1 MIMKPGYLFWG
12 TGDGFNSNLLGNRT
26 ESTID
31 LKGMD
36 DKIRPVKVRN
46 GNSLTEIYY
55 MLFESGAYL
64 FASAVDPTFK
74 DNAGREGFLVC
85 SVYFDKKH
93 SLKGGVAEVLN
104 FLIKAYKEK
113 KAANQILTH
122 AECDSKLT
130 YLSCEPNGSNT
141 SSSIG
146 GTIISRCTSNAE
158 LNLALS
164 NKLLGFS
171 PSLAF
176 LFLSEVEGIR
186 TLPAD
191 CKIVAWDEIST
202 KSKQLSTAVSAEASR
217 QKAEVDSA
225 HGHFKQIL
233 LTGESGNTEQA
244 GTILLKM
251 VGSHP
256 VYKELLQYPEYAKL
270 NSWYSAALA
279 KDQFQ
284 SQERE
289 REFVDDTY
297 NRAARKL
304 KNGDIE
310 GARHTLSELSKTTVQ
325 KNPRLQALQS
335 EISKMEEGQK
345 RKKQLIFI
353 SAIVLLLCVVGAGVF
368 YLVRQP
374 SSETKAVNNTNE
386 GANTN
391 SQKSPIDEL
400 KDEWPK
406 HKNANIQLVL
416 KVAEIQGY
424 DSLKG
429 KLTYS
434 PGAKCYFIKDSG
446 DVPLKHIPYELIDKL
461 KTCSKSK
468 EISDITGTPFQD
480 IHYHADVN
488 ASIVFIGKNN
498 KYSIRA
504 KSQTKVLEFAVV
516 SDEYIPKSEYRQLS
530 ASANVDLFNSA
541 DIKYLYEVLGYS
553 PNSQN
558 TPPPPNSDTNR
569 PNSGKKNNDDKRP
582 KQ

>member
-1 MIMKPGYLFWG
+1 MKPGYLFWG

-55 MLFESGAYL
+55 LFFESGPYL

-85 SVYFDKKH
+85 SIYFEKNQA
-93 SLKGGVAEVLN
+93 LKGGVAEVLN

-113 KAANQILTH
+113 RASNQILTH
-122 AECDSKLT
+122 AECDSKMT
-130 YLSCEPNGSNT
+130 YLSCEALGAST
-141 SSSIG
+141 SVNRG
-146 GTIISRCTSNAE
+146 GTLISRCTSNSE

-191 CKIVAWDEIST
+191 CKIIGWDEISIR
-202 KSKQLSTAVSAEASR
+202 SKQLSSAVSAEASR

-251 VGSHP
+251 VASHP
-256 VYKELLQYPEYAKL
+256 IYKELLQYPEYVKL
-270 NSWYSAALA
+270 NSWYNAALA

-289 REFVDDTY
+289 REFIDDIY
-297 NRAARKL
+297 NRTSRKL
-304 KNGDIE
+304 KNGDLE
-310 GARHTLSELSKTTVQ
+310 GARQTLDELSRTTIQ
-325 KNPRLQALQS
+325 RNPRLQALQS
-335 EISKMEEGQK
+335 EISKKKEDQK
-345 RKKQLIFI
+345 RKKQLTFI

-374 SSETKAVNNTNE
+374 GEENQMVNNKNE
-386 GANTN
+386 SSTSN
-391 SQKSPIDEL
+391 SQKAPIEEL
-400 KDEWPK
+400 KEEWLK
-406 HKNANIQLVL
+406 HESADVQLIL

-424 DSLKG
+424 DTLKG
-429 KLTYS
+429 KFTYS
-434 PGAKCYFIKDSG
+434 KGAKCYLLTESG
-446 DVPLKHIPYELIDKL
+446 NVPLRHLPFELTDKL
-461 KTCSKSK
+461 KTSSKSK
-468 EISDITGTPFQD
+468 EITDITGTAFQD
-480 IHYHADVN
+480 VKFYSDIDK
-488 ASIVFIGKNN
+488 SIVYIGKNN
-498 KYSIRA
+498 RYSIRA
-504 KSQTKVLEFAVV
+504 NSQSRVLEFAVV
-516 SDEYIPKSEYRQLS
+516 SDTYVPTVEYRQLS
-530 ASANVDLFNSA
+530 ASSNADLFNSA
-541 DIKYLYEVLGYS
+541 DIKYLYKVLGYS
-553 PNSQN
+553 LEAAV
-558 TPPPPNSDTNR
+558 
-569 PNSGKKNNDDKRP
+569 P
-582 KQ
+582 KPKVVKPIVPAKPKESHVNH

>member
-310 GARHTLSELSKTTVQ
+310 GARHTLSELSNTTVQ

-335 EISKMEEGQK
+335 EISKKEEGQK
-345 RKKQLIFI
+345 RKKQLTLI
-353 SAIVLLLCVVGAGVF
+353 SAIVLSLCVLGGGVF
-368 YLVRQP
+368 FIVRQP
-374 SSETKAVNNTNE
+374 NE
-386 GANTN
+386 ENPVVKNANENSKSN
-391 SQKSPIDEL
+391 SQKTPIEEVKEEWL
-400 KDEWPK
+400 KHESAD
-406 HKNANIQLVL
+406 IQLVL

-424 DSLKG
+424 DTLKG

-434 PGAKCYFIKDSG
+434 AGAKCYLLTESG
-446 DVPLKHIPYELIDKL
+446 NMPLRHLPFELIDKL
-461 KTCSKSK
+461 KTSSKSK
-468 EISDITGTPFQD
+468 EIADIIGAPFQD
-480 IHYHADVN
+480 VN
-488 ASIVFIGKNN
+488 YYSEIDKSIVFIGEKN

-504 KSQTKVLEFAVV
+504 NSQTRVLLFAVL
-516 SDEYIPKSEYRQLS
+516 SDIYASITDYRVLS
-530 ASANVDLFNSA
+530 SSTNSDLFNSA
-541 DIKYLYEVLGYS
+541 DIKYLYKVLGYPLETS
-553 PNSQN
+553 APKPKVEKPN
-558 TPPPPNSDTNR
+558 PPSKPKDPNAN
-569 PNSGKKNNDDKRP
+569 K
-582 KQ
+582 

>member
-270 NSWYSAALA
+270 NSWYNAALA

-310 GARHTLSELSKTTVQ
+310 GARHTLSELSNTTVQ

-335 EISKMEEGQK
+335 EISKKEEGQK
-345 RKKQLIFI
+345 RKKQLTLI
-353 SAIVLLLCVVGAGVF
+353 SAIVLSLCVLGGGVF
-368 YLVRQP
+368 FIVRQP
-374 SSETKAVNNTNE
+374 NE
-386 GANTN
+386 ENPVVKNANENSKSN
-391 SQKSPIDEL
+391 SQKTPIEEVKEEWL
-400 KDEWPK
+400 KHESAD
-406 HKNANIQLVL
+406 IQLVL

-424 DSLKG
+424 DTLKG

-434 PGAKCYFIKDSG
+434 AGAKCYLLTESG
-446 DVPLKHIPYELIDKL
+446 NMPLRHLPFELIDKL
-461 KTCSKSK
+461 KTSSKSK
-468 EISDITGTPFQD
+468 EIADIIGAPFQD
-480 IHYHADVN
+480 VN
-488 ASIVFIGKNN
+488 YYSEIDKSIVFIGEKN

-504 KSQTKVLEFAVV
+504 NSQTRVLLFAVL
-516 SDEYIPKSEYRQLS
+516 SDIYASITDYRVLS
-530 ASANVDLFNSA
+530 SSTNSDLFNSA
-541 DIKYLYEVLGYS
+541 DIKYLYKVLGYPLETS
-553 PNSQN
+553 APKPKVEKPN
-558 TPPPPNSDTNR
+558 PPSKPKDPNAN
-569 PNSGKKNNDDKRP
+569 K
-582 KQ
+582 